1 MRAGSER
8 SVSQDASRRVG
19 DEANHGTFSNHWP
32 YHAGMKSKFILAAVT
47 LASATS
53 IAALAQSG
61 EHSWSKIYPVSGK
74 PTFAFKTSDARVEM
88 RSCGDCRE
96 IRIRVEVEGKKL
108 DDYRLEEG
116 QAGDQIHFEFWA
128 REHRGFYIAPR
139 RSSAHVTVE
148 TPESLTLQAKTS
160 DGSVTLTGLQGDLGL
175 TSGDGDVTLDH
186 VSGNLRLKSGDGHV
200 TITDA
205 TGSLDARTSDA
216 SLSVD
221 GVFHAFTVHTSDGT
235 VNLNLRQGTK
245 LTEASSIQSSD
256 GSVTLRV
263 PEGFAADLSVHT
275 SDGHVDCTLPL
286 TMDRFNSSGGSNHEL
301 HGRLNGGGT
310 ALTIH
315 TSDGSVKIEQI

>member
-1 MRAGSER
+1 
-8 SVSQDASRRVG
+8 
-19 DEANHGTFSNHWP
+19 
-32 YHAGMKSKFILAAVT
+32 MKNQFILAG
-47 LASATS
+47 LALAFATS
-53 IAALAQSG
+53 IAGFAQNS
-61 EHSWSKIYPVSGK
+61 EHSWSKTYPVSGK
-74 PTFAFKTSDARVEM
+74 PTLTFKSSDARVEI

-96 IRIRVEVEGKKL
+96 VRIHLEVEGKKL
-108 DDYRLEEG
+108 SDYRLEES

-128 REHRGFYIAPR
+128 REHVGFYIAPR
-139 RSSAHVTVE
+139 HSSARISVE
-148 TPESLTLQAKTS
+148 TPASLTLQAKTS
-160 DGSVTLTGLQGDLGL
+160 DGSVALTGLQGELGL
-175 TSGDGDVTLDH
+175 TTGDGDVTLDH

-205 TGSLDARTSDA
+205 SGALDARTSDA

-221 GVFHAFTVHTSDGT
+221 GVFHALTLHTSDGA

-256 GSVTLRV
+256 GSVTVRV
-263 PEGFAADLSVHT
+263 PEGFAADLNVHT

-286 TMDRFNSSGGSNHEL
+286 TMDHFNSKGEGHHEV

-310 ALTIH
+310 PLTIH